1 MKLTHWMFGFGSIA
15 VMAINAVVGI
25 AIACLFPDRVFDYV
39 AVWSAG
45 VLFSAIELG
54 SRYKDDPW
62 SVIASSP
69 GFIYLLTNGLVCC
82 FGLYIIFV
90 FGLTEGTTG
99 LSEMAVRTRDVL
111 YASLGSFFVMRSS
124 FLKLGGDNSQLD
136 LGLNLVLKKLLEMID
151 RQVDRVRAN
160 RRSEDI
166 TSILEKVSYEDFNKK
181 VYPFCIQ
188 IMQNITLEER
198 NQLLF
203 ELKAIEARDDSEST
217 KKYTA
222 GLQVYNLV
230 GRSVLKSAVENLRL
244 EGQTTQESTEPN
256 IDPAAK
262 MNKMIIELLKKHPNA
277 KQ

>member
-1 MKLTHWMFGFGSIA
+1 MKLSHWMFGFGSLA
-15 VMAINAVVGI
+15 VMAITLIVGVSI
-25 AIACLFPDRVFDYV
+25 FFLFPDRIFDYAV
-39 AVWSAG
+39 VWSAG
-45 VLFSAIELG
+45 LLFSAIELG

-82 FGLYIIFV
+82 FGLYIILV
-90 FGLTEGTTG
+90 FGLTEGKTG
-99 LSEMAVRTRDVL
+99 LSDIAVRTRDVL

-124 FLKLGGDNSQLD
+124 FLKLGNDNSQLD

-151 RQVDRVRAN
+151 RQVDRVRAS

-166 TSILEKVSYEDFNKK
+166 TAILDKVSYEDFNKK

-198 NQLLF
+198 NQLLY
-203 ELKAIEARDDSEST
+203 ELKTIEASDDSEAT
-217 KKYTA
+217 KKYAA

-230 GRSVLKSAVENLRL
+230 GRSVLKSAVDNLRL
-244 EGQTTQESTEPN
+244 EELPPPDATEPS
-256 IDPAAK
+256 IDPVAR
-262 MNKMIIELLKKHPNA
+262 MNRMITELLKKHPGA
-277 KQ
+277 K

>member
-1 MKLTHWMFGFGSIA
+1 MKLTHWMFGFGSIT
-15 VMAINAVVGI
+15 VMIINAIVGV

-39 AVWSAG
+39 AAWSAG

-90 FGLTEGTTG
+90 FGLTEGKTG

-124 FLKLGGDNSQLD
+124 FLKLGSDNSQLD

-166 TSILEKVSYEDFNKK
+166 TSILDKVSYEDFNKK

-217 KKYTA
+217 KKYAA

-230 GRSVLKSAVENLRL
+230 GRSVLKSAIENLRL
-244 EGQTTQESTEPN
+244 EEPSKQEPAESN
-256 IDPAAK
+256 IDPALRV
-262 MNKMIIELLKKHPNA
+262 NKMIIELLRKHPGA

>member
-1 MKLTHWMFGFGSIA
+1 MKLTHWMFGFGSMA
-15 VMAINAVVGI
+15 VIVINVIVGI
-25 AIACLFPDRVFDYV
+25 AIASLFPDRLFDFIV
-39 AVWSAG
+39 VWSAG

-90 FGLTEGTTG
+90 FDLTEGKAG
-99 LSEMAVRTRDVL
+99 LSDMAARTRDVL

-124 FLKLGGDNSQLD
+124 FLKLGSDNSQLD

-166 TSILEKVSYEDFNKK
+166 TSILDNVSYEDFNKK
-181 VYPFCIQ
+181 VYPFCVQ

-198 NQLLF
+198 NHLIY
-203 ELKAIEARDDSEST
+203 ELKAIEARDDAESI
-217 KKYTA
+217 KKYAA

-230 GRSVLKSAVENLRL
+230 GRSVLKSAVENLSLQEPLR
-244 EGQTTQESTEPN
+244 QTTPES
-256 IDPAAK
+256 IVDPAVK
-262 MNKMIIELLKKHPNA
+262 VHNMIIELLKKHPG
-277 KQ
+277 KK